1 MGNCCCSERP
11 RGNTRASLM
20 QLGNATDQVIF
31 ILGTTG
37 VGKSKLAM
45 DLAKR
50 LDGEIINADSM
61 QIYSGNL
68 DGAMTARPTRLDLE
82 EANHHLYACIEMQ
95 EEGSVTFNV
104 RRYRDMAVQAIE
116 EVLSRGK

>member
-1 MGNCCCSERP
+1 M
-11 RGNTRASLM
+11 
-20 QLGNATDQVIF
+20 DKVIF

-68 DGAMTARPTRLDLE
+68 EGAMTARPTREDLE
-82 EANHHLYACIEMQ
+82 EVNHHLYGCIEMQ

-104 RRYRDMAVQAIE
+104 NKYRDMAIEAIQD
-116 EVLSRGK
+116 VLSRGKYPIVCGGTTYYIESLLFEDQA